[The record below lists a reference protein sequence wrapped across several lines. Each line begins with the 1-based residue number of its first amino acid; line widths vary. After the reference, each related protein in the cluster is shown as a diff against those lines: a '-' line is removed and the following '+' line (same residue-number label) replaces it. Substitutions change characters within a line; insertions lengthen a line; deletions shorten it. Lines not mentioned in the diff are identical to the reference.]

1 MTDVSNCGT
10 LQNVPRKTKSL
21 VKILFKSGNSYEGWY
36 YDFKLQRGT
45 VEEGNVNTIL
55 GLEWSE
61 VGDAENLFTD
71 LSQIEFVQV
80 KQTIIL

>member
-1 MTDVSNCGT
+1 MTDSNFVVT
-10 LQNVPRKTKSL
+10 PEMAPRKTKSL
-21 VKILFKSGNSYEGWY
+21 VKLFFKSGNSYEGWY

-45 VEEGNVNTIL
+45 VDEGNVNTIL